1 MDKVRQSGGAVVRE
15 KSKAGEMGWSAH
27 VKDTEGN
34 VVGAWQQLNP
44 PAQWLFLNHYRVART
59 EMFKYSLL

>member
-27 VKDTEGN
+27 VKDTGGN
-34 VVGAWQQLNP
+34 V
-44 PAQWLFLNHYRVART
+44 RRT
-59 EMFKYSLL
+59 VLALATSPRREGPFP